1 MTKIRLLPSSFF
13 ALLLLGFACAE
24 PSTNEGN
31 DSPEETGTDL
41 IPVIFDTDANNELDD
56 QHAMA
61 YLLFNGK
68 TFDVKGITVNAT
80 HSGGNIDE
88 QHKEA
93 ERILKLCQLDG
104 QVPLFK
110 GADQDFLTIQDE
122 LGNPAHDGAE
132 AVDFIISEAQKIE
145 DQKLVLLAVGKLTNV
160 ALALAK
166 APEIAQNLRVVWLGS
181 NYPEP
186 GEYNQ
191 ENDTASMS
199 YVLQQNVPF
208 EMVTVRYGKPSGTD
222 AVQVTQEE
230 VRQKMP
236 GKGPRISEPITG
248 RHGGSYFTFGDYA
261 VNLFEHIEYH
271 VDPPARALYDMAAVA
286 IVKSPDWAENRLIP
300 CPVLIEGKWQERPEN
315 SRKIVLWENFDKA
328 SIIEDFYQTLD
339 HIHLVGGK

>member
-1 MTKIRLLPSSFF
+1 MTKIQLLPSSFF
-13 ALLLLGFACAE
+13 LLCLLGFACAG
-24 PSTNEGN
+24 PTTNEQTN
-31 DSPEETGTDL
+31 TSEETDIDL

-61 YLLFNGK
+61 YLLFNDK

-104 QVPLFK
+104 KIPLFK
-110 GADQDFLTIQDE
+110 GADQDFLTIQEDLE
-122 LGNPAHDGAE
+122 KPSHDGAE
-132 AVDFIISEAQKIE
+132 AVDFIISEAKKME
-145 DQKLVLLAVGKLTNV
+145 SQKLVLLAVGKLTNV
-160 ALALAK
+160 ALALSK
-166 APEIAQNLRVVWLGS
+166 APEIGQKLRVVWLGS

-222 AVQVTQEE
+222 AVQVTKEE
-230 VRQKMP
+230 VNERMP
-236 GKGPRISEPITG
+236 GKGPRIAEPIIG
-248 RHGGSYFTFGDYA
+248 RHGGEYHTFGDYA
-261 VNLFEHIEYH
+261 VNLFEHIEYY

-286 IVKSPDWAENRLIP
+286 VVKSPTWGEQRSIACPRL
-300 CPVLIEGKWQERPEN
+300 VDGRWQEQPGNTRN
-315 SRKIVLWENFDKA
+315 IVLWENFNKEA
-328 SIIEDFYQTLD
+328 IIADFYKTLEGV
-339 HIHLVGGK
+339 HPVGD

>member
-1 MTKIRLLPSSFF
+1 MTKILL
-13 ALLLLGFACAE
+13 LLSRFCLLCLLGFACAGPTSKE
-24 PSTNEGN
+24 EAV
-31 DSPEETGTDL
+31 DPEETATEL

-61 YLLFNGK
+61 YLLFNRE

-80 HSGGNIDE
+80 HAGGNIDE

-104 QVPLFK
+104 EIPLFK
-110 GADQDFLTIQDE
+110 GADQDFTSIQKD
-122 LGNPAHDGAE
+122 LGNPIHDGAK
-132 AVDFIISEAQKIE
+132 AVDFIISEAKKMGNEQ
-145 DQKLVLLAVGKLTNV
+145 LVLLAVGKLTNV

-166 APEIAQNLRVVWLGS
+166 APEIGQKLRVVWLGS
-181 NYPEP
+181 NYPDP

-199 YVLQQNVPF
+199 YVLQQNIPF

-230 VRQKMP
+230 VKQKMP

-248 RHGGSYFTFGDYA
+248 RHGGSYFRFGDYA
-261 VNLFEHIEYH
+261 VNLFEHIGYH

-286 IVKSPDWAENRLIP
+286 IVKSPKWAEHRVIP
-300 CPVLIEGKWQERPEN
+300 CPVLIEGKWEERPDNE
-315 SRKIVLWENFDKA
+315 RTIVLWENFNKTA
-328 SIIEDFYQTLD
+328 IIDDFYETLD
-339 HIHLVGGK
+339 HSDPEREK